1 MESRKITVLV
11 EATQKKYVLL
21 SSATKL
27 SELKEELAQKGV
39 TTNDSDSFKESRSKS
54 ILTSPE
60 SVLPTN
66 IPWKGGITN
75 ELVFMISKAERKI
88 KLGMKSRNEIV
99 ALIKSYGLLDEVKK
113 KTGKNYTN
121 VSTAVLSEIV
131 DKYELKARAKV
142 KDISTPK
149 GASTTKSAPNVEK
162 SSKKSVKSTPSCDC
176 AVKFKKAV
184 DSLYKENLIDY
195 EVKDFLYEVIEG
207 KDVNIDD
214 ISSYADLA
222 EEFDF

>member
-11 EATQKKYVLL
+11 EATQKKYVLM

-75 ELVFMISKAERKI
+75 ELVFMVSKAERKI

-131 DKYELKARAKV
+131 DKYELKTRTKAK
-142 KDISTPK
+142 DAHTP
-149 GASTTKSAPNVEK
+149 KSAPNVK
-162 SSKKSVKSTPSCDC
+162 MSSKKSVESAPSCDC

-184 DSLYKENLIDY
+184 DSLYKENLIDC

-207 KDVNIDD
+207 KDVNIND
-214 ISSYADLA
+214 ISSYDDLV

>member
-11 EATQKKYVLL
+11 EATQKKYVFM

-75 ELVFMISKAERKI
+75 ELVFMVSKAERKI
-88 KLGMKSRNEIV
+88 KLGIKSRNEIV
-99 ALIKSYGLLDEVKK
+99 ALIKSYGLLDEVKEE
-113 KTGKNYTN
+113 TGRNYTN

-131 DKYELKARAKV
+131 DKYELKARTKAKNAH
-142 KDISTPK
+142 TP
-149 GASTTKSAPNVEK
+149 KSAPNVK
-162 SSKKSVKSTPSCDC
+162 MSSKKSVESAPSCDY

-184 DSLYKENLIDY
+184 DSLYKENLIDC
-195 EVKDFLYEVIEG
+195 EVKDFLYGVIEG
-207 KDVNIDD
+207 KDVNIND
-214 ISSYADLA
+214 ISSYDDLI

>member
-1 MESRKITVLV
+1 MEYQSLQLV
-11 EATQKKYVLL
+11 
-21 SSATKL
+21 
-27 SELKEELAQKGV
+27 
-39 TTNDSDSFKESRSKS
+39 FSRSKS

-99 ALIKSYGLLDEVKK
+99 ALIKSYGLLDEVKEE
-113 KTGKNYTN
+113 TGKNYTN
-121 VSTAVLSEIV
+121 VSTVVLSEIV
-131 DKYELKARAKV
+131 DKYELKAKAKA
-142 KDISTPK
+142 KDAHTP
-149 GASTTKSAPNVEK
+149 KSAPNVK
-162 SSKKSVKSTPSCDC
+162 MSSKKSVKSAPSCDC

-184 DSLYKENLIDY
+184 DSLYKENFIDC
-195 EVKDFLYEVIEG
+195 EVKDFLYRVIEG
-207 KDVNIDD
+207 KDINIDD
-214 ISSYADLA
+214 ISSYDDLA

>member
-11 EATQKKYVLL
+11 EATQKKYVLM

-75 ELVFMISKAERKI
+75 ELVFMVSKAERKI

-121 VSTAVLSEIV
+121 VSTVVLSEIV
-131 DKYELKARAKV
+131 DKYELKTRTKAK
-142 KDISTPK
+142 DTHTP
-149 GASTTKSAPNVEK
+149 KSAPNVK
-162 SSKKSVKSTPSCDC
+162 MSSKKSVESAPSCDC
-176 AVKFKKAV
+176 AVEFKKAV
-184 DSLYKENLIDY
+184 DSLYKENLIDC

-214 ISSYADLA
+214 ISSYDDLA

>member
-11 EATQKKYVLL
+11 EATQKKYVLM

-113 KTGKNYTN
+113 MTGKNYTN
-121 VSTAVLSEIV
+121 VSTVVLSEIV
-131 DKYELKARAKV
+131 DKYELKAKAKAKNV
-142 KDISTPK
+142 PTP
-149 GASTTKSAPNVEK
+149 KSAPNVKK
-162 SSKKSVKSTPSCDC
+162 SSKKSVESAPSCDC
-176 AVKFKKAV
+176 AVKFKKAI
-184 DSLYKENLIDY
+184 DSLYKENLIDC
-195 EVKDFLYEVIEG
+195 EVKDFLYRVIEG

-214 ISSYADLA
+214 ISSYDDLA

>member
-11 EATQKKYVLL
+11 EATQKKYVLM

-75 ELVFMISKAERKI
+75 ELVFMVSKAERKI
-88 KLGMKSRNEIV
+88 KLGMKNRNEIV

-142 KDISTPK
+142 KDAPTPK
-149 GASTTKSAPNVEK
+149 SASNVK
-162 SSKKSVKSTPSCDC
+162 MSSKKSVESAPSCDC

-184 DSLYKENLIDY
+184 DSLYKENLIDC

-214 ISSYADLA
+214 ISSYDDLA

>member
-11 EATQKKYVLL
+11 EATQKKYVLM

-39 TTNDSDSFKESRSKS
+39 TTNDNDSFKESRSKS

-75 ELVFMISKAERKI
+75 ELVFMVSKAERKI

-99 ALIKSYGLLDEVKK
+99 VLIKSYGLLDKVKEE
-113 KTGKNYTN
+113 TGKNYTN

-131 DKYELKARAKV
+131 DKYELKARTKAK
-142 KDISTPK
+142 DAHTP
-149 GASTTKSAPNVEK
+149 KSAPNVK
-162 SSKKSVKSTPSCDC
+162 VSSKKSVESAPSCDC

-184 DSLYKENLIDY
+184 DSLYKENLIDC

-207 KDVNIDD
+207 KDVNIND
-214 ISSYADLA
+214 ISSYDDLA

>member
-11 EATQKKYVLL
+11 EATQKKYVLM

-75 ELVFMISKAERKI
+75 ELVFMVSKAERKI

-131 DKYELKARAKV
+131 DKYELKTRTKAK
-142 KDISTPK
+142 DAHTP
-149 GASTTKSAPNVEK
+149 KSAPNVK
-162 SSKKSVKSTPSCDC
+162 MSSKKSVESAPSCDC

-184 DSLYKENLIDY
+184 DSLYKENLIDC

-214 ISSYADLA
+214 ISSYDDLA

>member
-11 EATQKKYVLL
+11 EATQKKYVLM

-75 ELVFMISKAERKI
+75 ELVFMVSKAERKI

-131 DKYELKARAKV
+131 DKYELKAKAKV
-142 KDISTPK
+142 KDAPTPK
-149 GASTTKSAPNVEK
+149 PAPNVEK
-162 SSKKSVKSTPSCDC
+162 SSKKSVESAPSCDYE
-176 AVKFKKAV
+176 VKFKKAV

-195 EVKDFLYEVIEG
+195 EVRDFLFGVIEG

-214 ISSYADLA
+214 ISSYDDLA
-222 EEFDF
+222 EEFNF

>member
-1 MESRKITVLV
+1 MESRKITVLI
-11 EATQKKYVLL
+11 EATQKKYVLM

-75 ELVFMISKAERKI
+75 ELVFMVSKAERKI

-113 KTGKNYTN
+113 ETGKNYTN

-142 KDISTPK
+142 KDVPTP
-149 GASTTKSAPNVEK
+149 KSAPNVEK
-162 SSKKSVKSTPSCDC
+162 ASKKSVESAPSYDY
-176 AVKFKKAV
+176 VIKFKKAV
-184 DSLYKENLIDY
+184 DSLYKENLIDC
-195 EVKDFLYEVIEG
+195 EVKDFLYGVIEG

-214 ISSYADLA
+214 ISSYDDLV
-222 EEFDF
+222 EEFNF

>member
-11 EATQKKYVLL
+11 EATQKKYVLM

-75 ELVFMISKAERKI
+75 ELVFMVSKAERKI

-99 ALIKSYGLLDEVKK
+99 ALIKSYGLLDEVKE

-131 DKYELKARAKV
+131 DKYELKARTKAK
-142 KDISTPK
+142 DAHTP
-149 GASTTKSAPNVEK
+149 KSAPNVK
-162 SSKKSVKSTPSCDC
+162 MSSKKSVESAPSCDC

-195 EVKDFLYEVIEG
+195 EVKDFLYGVIEG

-214 ISSYADLA
+214 ISSYDDLA
-222 EEFDF
+222 EEFNF

>member
-11 EATQKKYVLL
+11 EATQKKYVLM

-66 IPWKGGITN
+66 IPWKGDITN
-75 ELVFMISKAERKI
+75 ELVFMVSKAERKI

-99 ALIKSYGLLDEVKK
+99 ALIKSYGLLDEVKE

-131 DKYELKARAKV
+131 DKYELKARTKAKNAH
-142 KDISTPK
+142 TP
-149 GASTTKSAPNVEK
+149 KSAPNVK
-162 SSKKSVKSTPSCDC
+162 MSSKKSVESAPSCDC

-184 DSLYKENLIDY
+184 DSLYKKNLIDC
-195 EVKDFLYEVIEG
+195 EVKDFLYGVIEG
-207 KDVNIDD
+207 KDINIDD
-214 ISSYADLA
+214 ISSYDDLA

>member
-1 MESRKITVLV
+1 MESRKSTVLV
-11 EATQKKYVLL
+11 EATQKKYVLM

-75 ELVFMISKAERKI
+75 ELVFMVSKAERKI

-142 KDISTPK
+142 KDAPTPK
-149 GASTTKSAPNVEK
+149 SASNVK
-162 SSKKSVKSTPSCDC
+162 MSSKKSVESAPSCDC
-176 AVKFKKAV
+176 
-184 DSLYKENLIDY
+184 NHP
-195 EVKDFLYEVIEG
+195 
-207 KDVNIDD
+207 
-214 ISSYADLA
+214 
-222 EEFDF
+222 

>member
-39 TTNDSDSFKESRSKS
+39 ITDDNDSFKESRSKS
-54 ILTSPE
+54 ILTSPD
-60 SVLPTN
+60 SILPTN

-99 ALIKSYGLLDEVKK
+99 ALIKSYGLLDEVKEM
-113 KTGKNYTN
+113 TGKNYTN
-121 VSTAVLSEIV
+121 VSTVVLSEIV
-131 DKYELKARAKV
+131 DKYELKARAKAKNV
-142 KDISTPK
+142 PTS
-149 GASTTKSAPNVEK
+149 KSAPNVKK
-162 SSKKSVKSTPSCDC
+162 SSKKSVESAPSCDC

-184 DSLYKENLIDY
+184 DSLYKENLIDC

-207 KDVNIDD
+207 KDVNIDN
-214 ISSYADLA
+214 ISSYDDLA

>member
-11 EATQKKYVLL
+11 EATQKKYVLM

-75 ELVFMISKAERKI
+75 ELVFMVSKAERKI

-131 DKYELKARAKV
+131 DKYELKARAKI
-142 KDISTPK
+142 KDAPTPK
-149 GASTTKSAPNVEK
+149 SASNVK
-162 SSKKSVKSTPSCDC
+162 MSSKKSVESAPSCDC

-184 DSLYKENLIDY
+184 DSLYKENLIDC

-214 ISSYADLA
+214 ISSYDDLA

>member
-11 EATQKKYVLL
+11 EATQKKYVLM

-60 SVLPTN
+60 SILPTN

-75 ELVFMISKAERKI
+75 ELVFMVSKAERKI

-131 DKYELKARAKV
+131 DKYELKTRTKAK
-142 KDISTPK
+142 DAHTP
-149 GASTTKSAPNVEK
+149 KSAPNVK
-162 SSKKSVKSTPSCDC
+162 MSSKKSVESAPSCDC

-184 DSLYKENLIDY
+184 DSLYKENLIDC

-214 ISSYADLA
+214 ISSYDDLA

>member
-11 EATQKKYVLL
+11 EATQKKYVLM

-75 ELVFMISKAERKI
+75 ELVFMVSKAERKI

-99 ALIKSYGLLDEVKK
+99 ALIKSYGLLDEVKEE
-113 KTGKNYTN
+113 TGKNYTN

-131 DKYELKARAKV
+131 DKYELKARTKAK
-142 KDISTPK
+142 DAHTPK
-149 GASTTKSAPNVEK
+149 SASNVK
-162 SSKKSVKSTPSCDC
+162 MSSKKSVKSAPSCDC

-184 DSLYKENLIDY
+184 DSLYKENLIDC
-195 EVKDFLYEVIEG
+195 EVKDFLCGVIEG

-214 ISSYADLA
+214 ISSYDDLV
-222 EEFDF
+222 EEFNF

>member
-11 EATQKKYVLL
+11 EATQKKYVLM

-75 ELVFMISKAERKI
+75 ELVFMVSKAERKI

-131 DKYELKARAKV
+131 DKYELKTRTKV
-142 KDISTPK
+142 KDAPTPK
-149 GASTTKSAPNVEK
+149 SASNVK
-162 SSKKSVKSTPSCDC
+162 MSSKKSVESAPSCDC

-184 DSLYKENLIDY
+184 DSLYKENLIDC

-214 ISSYADLA
+214 ISSYDDLA

>member
-11 EATQKKYVLL
+11 EATQKKYVLM

-27 SELKEELAQKGV
+27 SELKEDLAQKGV

-75 ELVFMISKAERKI
+75 ELVFMVSKAERKI

-131 DKYELKARAKV
+131 DKYELKARTKAK
-142 KDISTPK
+142 DAHTP
-149 GASTTKSAPNVEK
+149 KSAPNVK
-162 SSKKSVKSTPSCDC
+162 MSSKKSVKSAPSCDC

-184 DSLYKENLIDY
+184 DSLYKENLIDC

-214 ISSYADLA
+214 ISSYDDLA
-222 EEFDF
+222 EEFNF

>member
-11 EATQKKYVLL
+11 EATQKKYVLM

-75 ELVFMISKAERKI
+75 ELVFMVSKAERKI

-121 VSTAVLSEIV
+121 VSTVVLSEIV
-131 DKYELKARAKV
+131 DKYELKTRTKAK
-142 KDISTPK
+142 DTHTP
-149 GASTTKSAPNVEK
+149 KSAPNVK
-162 SSKKSVKSTPSCDC
+162 MSSKKSVESAPSCDC

-184 DSLYKENLIDY
+184 DSLYKENLIDC

-214 ISSYADLA
+214 ISSYDDLA

>member
-11 EATQKKYVLL
+11 EATQKKYVLM

-75 ELVFMISKAERKI
+75 ELVFMVSKAERKI

-131 DKYELKARAKV
+131 DKYELKTRTKAK
-142 KDISTPK
+142 DTHTP
-149 GASTTKSAPNVEK
+149 KSAPNVK
-162 SSKKSVKSTPSCDC
+162 MSSKKSVESAPSCDC

-184 DSLYKENLIDY
+184 DSLYKENLIDC

-214 ISSYADLA
+214 ISSYDDLA

>member
-11 EATQKKYVLL
+11 EATQKKYVLM

-75 ELVFMISKAERKI
+75 ELVFMVSKAERKI

-142 KDISTPK
+142 KDAPTPK
-149 GASTTKSAPNVEK
+149 SASNVK
-162 SSKKSVKSTPSCDC
+162 MSSKKSVESAPSCDC

-184 DSLYKENLIDY
+184 DSLYKENLIDC

-214 ISSYADLA
+214 ISSYDDLA

>member
-11 EATQKKYVLL
+11 EATQKKYVLM

-75 ELVFMISKAERKI
+75 ELVFMVSKAERKI

-142 KDISTPK
+142 KDAPTP
-149 GASTTKSAPNVEK
+149 KSAPNVKK
-162 SSKKSVKSTPSCDC
+162 SSKKSVESAPSCDC
-176 AVKFKKAV
+176 AVKFKEAV
-184 DSLYKENLIDY
+184 NSLYKENFIDC

-214 ISSYADLA
+214 ISSYDDLA

>member
-11 EATQKKYVLL
+11 EATQKKYVLM

-75 ELVFMISKAERKI
+75 ELVFMVSKAERKI

-131 DKYELKARAKV
+131 DKYELKAKAKV
-142 KDISTPK
+142 KDAPTP
-149 GASTTKSAPNVEK
+149 KSAPNVK
-162 SSKKSVKSTPSCDC
+162 MSSKKSVKSAPSCDC
-176 AVKFKKAV
+176 TVKFKKAV
-184 DSLYKENLIDY
+184 DSLYKENLIDC

-214 ISSYADLA
+214 ISSYDDLA
-222 EEFDF
+222 EEFNF

>member
-11 EATQKKYVLL
+11 EATQKKYVLM

-75 ELVFMISKAERKI
+75 ELVFMVSKAERKI

-121 VSTAVLSEIV
+121 VSTVVLSEIV
-131 DKYELKARAKV
+131 DKYELKTRTKAK
-142 KDISTPK
+142 DTHTP
-149 GASTTKSAPNVEK
+149 KSAPNVK
-162 SSKKSVKSTPSCDC
+162 MSSKKSVESAPSCDC

-184 DSLYKENLIDY
+184 DSLYKENLIDC

-207 KDVNIDD
+207 KDVNIND
-214 ISSYADLA
+214 ISSYDDLV

>member
-11 EATQKKYVLL
+11 EATQKKYVLM

-75 ELVFMISKAERKI
+75 ELVFMVSKAERKI

-142 KDISTPK
+142 KDVPTP
-149 GASTTKSAPNVEK
+149 KSAPNVEK
-162 SSKKSVKSTPSCDC
+162 ASKKSVKSAPSCDC

-184 DSLYKENLIDY
+184 DSLYKENLIDC

-214 ISSYADLA
+214 ISSYDDLA

>member
-11 EATQKKYVLL
+11 EATQKKYVLM

-75 ELVFMISKAERKI
+75 ELVFMVSKAERKI

-99 ALIKSYGLLDEVKK
+99 ALIKSYGLLDEVKE

-121 VSTAVLSEIV
+121 VSTVVLSEIV
-131 DKYELKARAKV
+131 DKYELKARTKAK
-142 KDISTPK
+142 DAHTP
-149 GASTTKSAPNVEK
+149 KSAPKVK
-162 SSKKSVKSTPSCDC
+162 MSSKKSVESAPSRDC
-176 AVKFKKAV
+176 VVKFKKAV
-184 DSLYKENLIDY
+184 DSLYKENLIDC
-195 EVKDFLYEVIEG
+195 EVKDFLYGVIEG

-214 ISSYADLA
+214 ISSYDDLA

>member
-11 EATQKKYVLL
+11 EATQKKYVLM

-39 TTNDSDSFKESRSKS
+39 TTNDSDSFRESRSKS

-75 ELVFMISKAERKI
+75 ELVFMVSKAERKI
-88 KLGMKSRNEIV
+88 KLGMKNRNEIV

-142 KDISTPK
+142 KDAPTPK
-149 GASTTKSAPNVEK
+149 SASNVK
-162 SSKKSVKSTPSCDC
+162 MSSKKSVESAPSCDC

-184 DSLYKENLIDY
+184 DSLYKENLIDC

-214 ISSYADLA
+214 ISSYDDLA

>member
-1 MESRKITVLV
+1 MESRKITVLI
-11 EATQKKYVLL
+11 EATQKKYVLM

-99 ALIKSYGLLDEVKK
+99 ALIKSYGLLDKVKE

-142 KDISTPK
+142 KDAPTPK
-149 GASTTKSAPNVEK
+149 SASNVEK
-162 SSKKSVKSTPSCDC
+162 SSKKSVESAPSCDC
-176 AVKFKKAV
+176 AVKFKEAV
-184 DSLYKENLIDY
+184 NSLYKENLIDC
-195 EVKDFLYEVIEG
+195 EVKDFLYRVIEG

-214 ISSYADLA
+214 ISSYDDLA

>member
-11 EATQKKYVLL
+11 EATQKKYVLM

-75 ELVFMISKAERKI
+75 ELVFMVSKAERKI

-131 DKYELKARAKV
+131 DKYELKARAKI
-142 KDISTPK
+142 KDAPTPK
-149 GASTTKSAPNVEK
+149 SASNVK
-162 SSKKSVKSTPSCDC
+162 MSSKKSVESAPSCDC

-184 DSLYKENLIDY
+184 DSLYKENLIDC

-207 KDVNIDD
+207 KDVNIND
-214 ISSYADLA
+214 ISSYDDLV

>member
-11 EATQKKYVLL
+11 EATQKKYVLM

-121 VSTAVLSEIV
+121 VSTAVLGEIV

-142 KDISTPK
+142 KDAPTP
-149 GASTTKSAPNVEK
+149 KSAPNVEK
-162 SSKKSVKSTPSCDC
+162 SSKKSVESAPSCDC
-176 AVKFKKAV
+176 VVKFKKAV
-184 DSLYKENLIDY
+184 DSLYKENLIDC
-195 EVKDFLYEVIEG
+195 EVKDFLYRVIEG

-214 ISSYADLA
+214 ISSYDDLA

>member
-1 MESRKITVLV
+1 MERRKITVLV

-131 DKYELKARAKV
+131 DKYELKVRTKV
-142 KDISTPK
+142 KDTP
-149 GASTTKSAPNVEK
+149 TPKSAPNVEK
-162 SSKKSVKSTPSCDC
+162 SSKKSVESAPSCDC

-184 DSLYKENLIDY
+184 DALYKENLIDY
-195 EVKDFLYEVIEG
+195 EVRDFLFGVIEG

-214 ISSYADLA
+214 ISSYDDLA
-222 EEFDF
+222 EEFNF